1 MVDQLRDRERKE
13 WGGMRPIS
21 TKTAAACTASVVML
35 ISLLGLAGT
44 ARAQVV
50 TCVGIEER
58 VATIVG
64 TEGND
69 LITGTSGDDVIQA
82 LGGNDQIDGGDGN
95 DLICGGAGDD
105 IIYGGARGG
114 GPGEGFPLR
123 TGGEDVNKGGD
134 GPRHRR
140 AGGCEQDRG
149 PLTCLP

>member
-1 MVDQLRDRERKE
+1 
-13 WGGMRPIS
+13 MRSIS
-21 TKTAAACTASVVML
+21 AKTVVAYAAGVVML
-35 ISLLGLAGT
+35 ISLIGFAGS

-105 IIYGGARGG
+105 IIYGGARGADAG
-114 GPGEGFPLR
+114 Q
-123 TGGEDVNKGGD
+123 GD
-134 GPRHRR
+134 LLAPTR
-140 AGGCEQDRG
+140 
-149 PLTCLP
+149 P

>member
-21 TKTAAACTASVVML
+21 AKTAAACAASVVML

-64 TEGND
+64 TEGD
-69 LITGTSGDDVIQA
+69 DVIVGTSGDDVIQA

-95 DLICGGAGDD
+95 DLICVGAGAD
-105 IIYGGARGG
+105 IIYGGAGDDGRERRIEGRGR
-114 GPGEGFPLR
+114 LDSR
-123 TGGEDVNKGGD
+123 R
-134 GPRHRR
+134 PR
-140 AGGCEQDRG
+140 D
-149 PLTCLP
+149 